1 MYKLA
6 RTGAVLATGL
16 LTALALTGCGSDG
29 DKDDSGK
36 DSGSTTGPASGG
48 ASSDG
53 GSAGDAKDLEGA
65 WAGRADDK
73 PVVLSVSGGKA
84 VVVADSHVCS
94 GTVSGTGK
102 PELELKCVDGDTTRI
117 TGAVESND
125 GKTVVVA
132 WGSGT
137 KDTLVK
143 TDSDALEN
151 LPDLPDMSGL
161 PELPTP

>member
-36 DSGSTTGPASGG
+36 DSGVTASPASGG
-48 ASSDG
+48 ASG
-53 GSAGDAKDLEGA
+53 GGDSEGDAKDLEGA
-65 WAGRADDK
+65 WAGESDDK

-137 KDTLVK
+137 KDTLAK

-151 LPDLPDMSGL
+151 LPDLPNMSAL